1 MKCEHDVHEL
11 WCSVRACEALRL
23 WGRSNASKN
32 IYVTINVRYAHT
44 VLIILR
50 TSRMFAS
57 KYNTVHNNL
66 IGRSRLYCKYSIIT
80 MQQTHQNER
89 RKSVSFARTIATA
102 TATATAKCPLMVFL
116 EWTILT
122 QAILGNSF
130 EQQTTPPRGARVPF
144 WSRGNVGRRRARR
157 RCCGGRQK
165 SQIQSL
171 YTYKSERKKNQILD
185 MLYMHM

>member
-1 MKCEHDVHEL
+1 M
-11 WCSVRACEALRL
+11 
-23 WGRSNASKN
+23 
-32 IYVTINVRYAHT
+32 
-44 VLIILR
+44 
-50 TSRMFAS
+50 
-57 KYNTVHNNL
+57 
-66 IGRSRLYCKYSIIT
+66 
-80 MQQTHQNER
+80 
-89 RKSVSFARTIATA
+89 SFARTIATA

-171 YTYKSERKKNQILD
+171 YTNKSERKKSNTGFAVYAHVQ
-185 MLYMHM
+185 YYTPCTV